1 MQLVT
6 VWSIFVI
13 VICIPQFL
21 YSLNMKFKK
30 KLVIL
35 LSTKWILELN
45 EVVLYIS
52 FLAAIKNILVGHF
65 SFKGKNVKF

>member
-13 VICIPQFL
+13 VICILQFL
-21 YSLNMKFKK
+21 YSLNMRFKK

-45 EVVLYIS
+45 AVVLYIS
-52 FLAAIKNILVGHF
+52 FLAAIKNILVG
-65 SFKGKNVKF
+65 SFQF